1 MNCKLFYPKSVIRS
15 CHGLMTDLGLCYKNI
30 KNMGRQGV
38 KSQKNNTSV
47 LLLKKMKK
55 NEKKL
60 FLVNLHIEIIF
71 NFVEI
76 LLFNQIINFYL

>member
-1 MNCKLFYPKSVIRS
+1 MNCKFFYPKSVIRS

-30 KNMGRQGV
+30 KNMGNIDE
-38 KSQKNNTSV
+38 KTQKNNTFV
-47 LLLKKMKK
+47 LLLKK

>member
-1 MNCKLFYPKSVIRS
+1 MNMTENYYCLSQLSELKKHDMALFE
-15 CHGLMTDLGLCYKNI
+15 CEDLNVYALRLNKN
-30 KNMGRQGV
+30 
-38 KSQKNNTSV
+38 SSV
-47 LLLKKMKK
+47 LLLKK